1 MASKTFE
8 RDITGIPPELVWDG
22 SLSAFA
28 AEGDDPYLA
37 VSRLH
42 DGPPVIWAADANVGH
57 PGWVCTSY
65 ETISEVLLDHEHFSA
80 ERPGMIADLIG
91 EPVRMCPVEFDPPA
105 HHGYRRIL
113 NPFFTPKAVRSFDE
127 PVRNVC
133 GELISKFEDKGGCDF
148 VADFA
153 ILFPS
158 YIFLD
163 LMGMPREKLPDF
175 IHWEH
180 EVMRAADPKDRVA
193 AAREIYAYLSD
204 HKDRQK
210 ANPSSDF
217 LRAIVTGEVDGR
229 PLDHLEIM
237 GMLYVLYVGGLDTVY
252 STLGWVMRHLATHP
266 ELQDRLRDHPEDLPA
281 ALEEFFRAFS
291 VAITF
296 RQVTSDYMFHGAPLK
311 KGDEIYL
318 PIMLADRDPRVFDDP
333 HTVDIDRKSRHI
345 NFGTGVHTCL
355 GLHLAKREIC
365 VVLEEFL
372 KRFRNIRI
380 REGETYR
387 YHTPSGFGVDYLP
400 IVWDRA

>member
-1 MASKTFE
+1 M
-8 RDITGIPPELVWDG
+8 
-22 SLSAFA
+22 
-28 AEGDDPYLA
+28 
-37 VSRLH
+37 
-42 DGPPVIWAADANVGH
+42 
-57 PGWVCTSY
+57 
-65 ETISEVLLDHEHFSA
+65 
-80 ERPGMIADLIG
+80 
-91 EPVRMCPVEFDPPA
+91 
-105 HHGYRRIL
+105 
-113 NPFFTPKAVRSFDE
+113 
-127 PVRNVC
+127 
-133 GELISKFEDKGGCDF
+133 
-148 VADFA
+148 
-153 ILFPS
+153 
-158 YIFLD
+158 
-163 LMGMPREKLPDF
+163 
-175 IHWEH
+175 
-180 EVMRAADPKDRVA
+180 
-193 AAREIYAYLSD
+193 
-204 HKDRQK
+204 
-210 ANPSSDF
+210 
-217 LRAIVTGEVDGR
+217 TGEVDGR